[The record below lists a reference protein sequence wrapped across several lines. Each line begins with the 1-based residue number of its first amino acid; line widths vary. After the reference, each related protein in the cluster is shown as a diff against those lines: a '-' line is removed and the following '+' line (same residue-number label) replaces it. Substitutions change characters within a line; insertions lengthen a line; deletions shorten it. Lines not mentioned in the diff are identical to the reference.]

1 MLFAL
6 LGLQNTIA
14 LCVWL
19 KRGMSDLKIIADTV
33 IDSFEGHQGL
43 NKNFL
48 QSQILANSIKGSL
61 FHSFT
66 VSSIPMSKP
75 KLVENFVTGGGRSA
89 TLEEGTVF

>member
-33 IDSFEGHQGL
+33 IDSFEGRVMP
-43 NKNFL
+43 N
-48 QSQILANSIKGSL
+48 
-61 FHSFT
+61 FHSLQII
-66 VSSIPMSKP
+66 S
-75 KLVENFVTGGGRSA
+75 
-89 TLEEGTVF
+89 